1 MNVVLFGAMTKVLGL
16 DDIDWEQVIR
26 ETVPEK
32 FVELN
37 LKAYEAGRA
46 AVG

>member
-16 DDIDWEQVIR
+16 DDIDWEQIIR
-26 ETVPEK
+26 ETVPAK

-37 LKAYEAGRA
+37 LQAYEAGRA

>member
-1 MNVVLFGAMTKVLGL
+1 MHERGALRRHL

-26 ETVPEK
+26 ETVPAK